1 MDKNQILDQL
11 KQINYPGFNRDIV
24 SFGMVKDVVID
35 QSTITIILAI
45 SSSNEEKK
53 NQLVQE
59 ISDNIKVDSF
69 EIKIKVLDQ
78 APRKTVDTS
87 NKDANVQ
94 GNIKN
99 IIAVASGKGGV
110 GKSTIA
116 LNLAAALSKAGH
128 KTGLLDLDIY
138 GPSLPITMGIVENPE
153 VNDQQKIIPVLKDNL
168 KLMSFGFISG
178 NQAPVVWRG
187 PLVAKMTEQFF
198 RDVVW
203 GELDYLILDL
213 PPGTGDVQLTLSQKI
228 PLDGA
233 IIVTTPNDIALTD
246 VRKGADMFSKVKTPL
261 LGVVENM
268 SFMQISGKLQSSNAD
283 LSDVELYINEKKI
296 SLEDDKSFN
305 YKFHLFKEG
314 GGLNESQRLDVPLL
328 GQIPYSEDLMQK
340 NHPRTFGH
348 GTGAQ
353 TAKTIINDCVKKEIP
368 HLTLYTFSKENWS
381 RPKEEIDMLMVLL
394 STMLEKETENML
406 RNNIRFNI
414 VGKIEDLPDKTRDW
428 VLSTIEKTKNNTGL
442 ILTLALSY
450 GGRQEIVDAFNSLIK
465 SDVKIIN
472 EEILKNHLYCP
483 ELPDPDMI
491 IRTGGEY
498 RLSNFLL
505 WQSAYAEIY
514 VCNKNWPDFDVAELE
529 KALKEYDNRNR
540 TFGKV

>member
-1 MDKNQILDQL
+1 MDKNQILDKL
-11 KQINYPGFNRDIV
+11 KKINYPGFNRDIV

-35 QSTITIILAI
+35 NNTITIILAI

-53 NQLVQE
+53 NQLVKD
-59 ISDNIKVDSF
+59 ISENIKIDNF

-87 NKDANVQ
+87 NKDANVE

-116 LNLAAALSKAGH
+116 LNLAASLSKLGY

-138 GPSLPITMGIVENPE
+138 GPSLPITMGIIENPE
-153 VNDQQKIIPVLKDNL
+153 VNDQQKIIPVIKENL

-246 VRKGADMFSKVKTPL
+246 VRKGADMFSKVQTPL

-268 SFMQISGKLQSSNAD
+268 SYMQISGKVESTSND
-283 LSDVELYINEKKI
+283 LSDIELYINEKKI
-296 SLEDDKSFN
+296 PFNNDKSFN

-314 GGLNESQRLDVPLL
+314 GGLSESKRLDVPLL
-328 GQIPYSEDLMQK
+328 GQIPYSEELMLSIDQGEPLVFSNDK
-340 NHPRTFGH
+340 HP
-348 GTGAQ
+348 
-353 TAKTIINDCVKKEIP
+353 ISEI
-368 HLTLYTFSKENWS
+368 
-381 RPKEEIDMLMVLL
+381 
-394 STMLEKETENML
+394 
-406 RNNIRFNI
+406 FN
-414 VGKIEDLPDKTRDW
+414 KI
-428 VLSTIEKTKNNTGL
+428 
-442 ILTLALSY
+442 A
-450 GGRQEIVDAFNSLIK
+450 NSLQK
-465 SDVKIIN
+465 K
-472 EEILKNHLYCP
+472 L
-483 ELPDPDMI
+483 
-491 IRTGGEY
+491 
-498 RLSNFLL
+498 
-505 WQSAYAEIY
+505 
-514 VCNKNWPDFDVAELE
+514 
-529 KALKEYDNRNR
+529 
-540 TFGKV
+540 